1 MALVFKI
8 KMKLQCYTLMSLLVL
23 FVLGDVAQIIAQK
36 TDHHSSNLEEAPQKH
51 SLVKRSGVVRKAAK
65 VIRKYKDILTA

>member
-1 MALVFKI
+1 
-8 KMKLQCYTLMSLLVL
+8 MSLLVL

-36 TDHHSSNLEEAPQKH
+36 TDHHSSNLEEGPQKH

-65 VIRKYKDILTA
+65 VVLSIRIS